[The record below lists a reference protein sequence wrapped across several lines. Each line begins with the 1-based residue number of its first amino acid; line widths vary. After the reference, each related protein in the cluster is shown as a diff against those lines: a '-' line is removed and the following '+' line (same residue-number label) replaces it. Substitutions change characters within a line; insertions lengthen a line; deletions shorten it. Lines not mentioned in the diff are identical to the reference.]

1 MPATVQPPVVHAVQ
15 SVPPQPRRVAEWAES
30 KKPRLNEVQ
39 ELEHVQTT
47 LLHLRDVKPMGALQL
62 LKDTLPCD
70 EAGKAAWRS
79 SARVAAVLGSCP
91 RTLKSFMSGMCVCP
105 CILACACFPTR
116 CLVYCSGLRHWVT
129 FIDVTYGTRTAHEAT
144 FPPHL
149 ADVLAWSN
157 TFRSCIVVPLCIMSD
172 GYWQVFWYLCQL
184 SRTPTWG
191 MSCVG
196 LRGASSWSPSHQ
208 ACYDRHHQER
218 IIQP

>member
-1 MPATVQPPVVHAVQ
+1 MPAIVQPPVVHAVQ

-47 LLHLRDVKPMGALQL
+47 LLHIRDVKPMGALQL

-129 FIDVTYGTRTAHEAT
+129 FIDVTWHQDGTRGHFPSAPDRCIGMVEYLQVMHCCTFVHHEQWLLAGVLVPMPIISDTYVGHVMRWAT
-144 FPPHL
+144 RRLQLVTQPSG
-149 ADVLAWSN
+149 VL
-157 TFRSCIVVPLCIMSD
+157 
-172 GYWQVFWYLCQL
+172 
-184 SRTPTWG
+184 
-191 MSCVG
+191 
-196 LRGASSWSPSHQ
+196 
-208 ACYDRHHQER
+208 
-218 IIQP
+218 